1 MSIESKKIQRKQL
14 IKIRN
19 NIKSDD
25 LTAKSLIIE
34 NRLFDI
40 VSYYGFETVFA
51 FAPFNNEVNIF
62 GLIRRLLKGGI
73 KLALPR
79 VEKNTMNF
87 YSVDNLDSLIKNK
100 MGILEPDI
108 TVSQRIAYDI
118 DFYNSLMIVPLLG
131 FDDNLNRIGYGG
143 GYYDR
148 YLTKYPNN
156 KFHITALAYEYQIY
170 NSLPVNENDKP
181 INLIVTETRYINN
194 INPY

>member
-1 MSIESKKIQRKQL
+1 MSIEAKKMQRKEL

-19 NIKSDD
+19 NIKRDD

-40 VSYYGFETVFA
+40 ISYYAFETVFA

-62 GLIRRLLKGGI
+62 GLIKRLLKGGI

-79 VEKNTMNF
+79 VEQKTMNF

-118 DFYNSLMIVPLLG
+118 DFHNSIMIVPMLG
-131 FDDNLNRIGYGG
+131 FDDDLNRIGYGG

-148 YLTKYPNN
+148 YLSEHRKRHRKIIGISFEEQHCN
-156 KFHITALAYEYQIY
+156 HIETEIY
-170 NSLPVNENDKP
+170 DQKLDYVLTDFKVYKN
-181 INLIVTETRYINN
+181 
-194 INPY
+194 

>member
-1 MSIESKKIQRKQL
+1 MSIESKKIQRKEL

-19 NIKSDD
+19 NIKNDD

-34 NRLFDI
+34 NTLFDI
-40 VSYYGFETVFA
+40 ISYYGFETVFA

-108 TVSQRIAYDI
+108 AVSKKADSDYDTH
-118 DFYNSLMIVPLLG
+118 NSLIIVPLLG
-131 FDDNLNRIGYGG
+131 FDDDLNRIGYGG

-148 YLTKYPNN
+148 YLSKHR
-156 KFHITALAYEYQIY
+156 KRHRKIIGISFEEQHCKHIETEIY
-170 NSLPVNENDKP
+170 DQKLDYVLTDFKVYKN
-181 INLIVTETRYINN
+181 
-194 INPY
+194 

>member
-1 MSIESKKIQRKQL
+1 MSIEAKKMQRKEL

-19 NIKSDD
+19 NIKRDD

-40 VSYYGFETVFA
+40 ISYYAFETVFA

-148 YLTKYPNN
+148 YLSKHR
-156 KFHITALAYEYQIY
+156 KRHRKIIGISFEEQHCRHIETEIY
-170 NSLPVNENDKP
+170 DQKLDYVLTDFKVYKN
-181 INLIVTETRYINN
+181 
-194 INPY
+194 